1 MRSSSKKLIFAPAL
15 IFVAASMN
23 TLAQSTLSH
32 VHGNAD
38 LNVVL
43 IERQLQI
50 EFVSPAVNLL
60 GFEHPPVTDE
70 ESTVL
75 NDAITQLQ
83 QSGWLIG
90 DISATC
96 QISVETFEAPTFDEQ
111 GHGHDEEH
119 EHDSEPDADA
129 HSDFRVQYLYN
140 CQTAPPTTLQILAF
154 DHFRGIETL
163 TVQWIADQRQG
174 YAKLNRGSP
183 VLILD

>member
-1 MRSSSKKLIFAPAL
+1 MRSTSKKIVFVFAL
-15 IFVAASMN
+15 LFVAASAN
-23 TLAQSTLSH
+23 TLAQNTASH

-60 GFEHPPVTDE
+60 GFEHPPVTEE
-70 ESTVL
+70 ESIVL
-75 NDAITQLQ
+75 KDAITQLQ

-96 QISVETFEAPTFDEQ
+96 QISVQTFEAPIFNE
-111 GHGHDEEH
+111 HGHDEEH
-119 EHDSEPDADA
+119 EHDSEHDSDA

-140 CQTAPPTTLQILAF
+140 CQTAPPTALQILAF
-154 DHFRGIETL
+154 DHYSGIETL
-163 TVQWIADQRQG
+163 TVQWIADQKQG
-174 YAKLNRGSP
+174 YAKLNRESP